1 MTLKDMIDK
10 LRIPC
15 RIKIRDSESYPI
27 CDCESD
33 SRGVIPYLDLEIVE
47 WFVYSLANETNTICV
62 LVKLPDS

>member
-15 RIKIRDSESYPI
+15 WIKIRDSESYPI

-33 SRGVIPYLDLEIVE
+33 SHGVIPYLDLEIVE
-47 WFVYSLANETNTICV
+47 GLYITWRMKQIQYAF
-62 LVKLPDS
+62 

>member
-15 RIKIRDSESYPI
+15 WIKIRDSESYPI

-33 SRGVIPYLDLEIVE
+33 SHGVIPYLDLEIVE
-47 WFVYSLANETNTICV
+47 GFVYNLAHETNTICV

>member
-1 MTLKDMIDK
+1 MTLKDMVDK

-15 RIKIRDSESYPI
+15 WIKIRDSESYHI

-62 LVKLPDS
+62 LVNLPDS